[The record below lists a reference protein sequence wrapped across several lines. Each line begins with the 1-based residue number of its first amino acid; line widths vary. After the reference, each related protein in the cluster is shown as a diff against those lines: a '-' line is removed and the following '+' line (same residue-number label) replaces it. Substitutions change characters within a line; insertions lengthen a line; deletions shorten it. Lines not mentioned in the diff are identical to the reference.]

1 MIEITVSPN
10 DRPSSKRAIAFA
22 KELMAIKRQT
32 QKEMRES
39 FKTDDKIKKIVKD
52 LLEKNDK

>member
-22 KELMAIKRQT
+22 KELLANKKET
-32 QKEMRES
+32 QKEMRKS

-52 LLEKNDK
+52 LLDKNA